1 MTTKGAAARLRIDL
15 KRFNEDPTPLFLA
28 KPIESNILEWRFV
41 MMGAPD
47 TPYEGGFYHG
57 KLTFPQDY
65 PWKPPSVQMIT
76 PSGRFNVNT
85 RICLSISDFHPE
97 SWCPSYTVG
106 TILTGIISFFNSEE
120 STVGSVV
127 ETVEKRREIAK
138 LSHAFNLKDRVY
150 VELFGKMD
158 PNEQFLSREKRPR
171 PPGDASDPCKVAG
184 GAPAASSESTAEGTA
199 GGSAVAPPA
208 TSPVSESKAE
218 SAAGGPSAPADN
230 LFSGLFRKLG
240 F

>member
-41 MMGAPD
+41 MKGAPD

-76 PSGRFNVNT
+76 PSGRFIVNT

-127 ETVEKRREIAK
+127 ETVEKRRELAK
-138 LSHAFNLKDRVY
+138 LSHAFNLKDKVF

-171 PPGDASDPCKVAG
+171 PEDASDPSKVVG
-184 GAPAASSESTAEGTA
+184 GASAVSESIA
-199 GGSAVAPPA
+199 GGSAEAPPA
-208 TSPVSESKAE
+208 SSAASE
-218 SAAGGPSAPADN
+218 SAAGGATVNPSAPADN
-230 LFSGLFRKLG
+230 LFAGLFRKLG